1 MNSREKDLSSLF
13 NSRFVT
19 RVIFVKVASRVAFSV
34 LYAGIRGIYNSG
46 RQLRVADW
54 RNSNGRLVRLD
65 NTSFSLSFFFS
76 HPSVLLSR
84 GVASLPLFLS
94 ASSNR
99 TGTGTEG
106 LQLRSDDR
114 RVRVRC
120 AHRWVFARNVRCLF
134 DSHYRLSSM
143 NRNNNE
149 AEALDR
155 KTRVSNVHED
165 SWGKRIFH
173 ELYMYTVISICRSI
187 R

>member
-1 MNSREKDLSSLF
+1 M
-13 NSRFVT
+13 
-19 RVIFVKVASRVAFSV
+19 IFVKVASRVAFSV
-34 LYAGIRGIYNSG
+34 LYASTRSIYNSG
-46 RQLRVADW
+46 RQFGVVDW

-114 RVRVRC
+114 RVRVCC
-120 AHRWVFARNVRCLF
+120 AHRCVFVRNVRCLF
-134 DSHYRLSSM
+134 DSHYHLSSM
-143 NRNNNE
+143 NRSNNE
-149 AEALDR
+149 VEALDQ

-165 SWGKRIFH
+165 LWGKAIFI
-173 ELYMYTVISICRSI
+173 LYMYTVISICRSI